1 MSLAEDLA
9 GGKDLKS
16 LMENTFKTASSYLET
31 YIDEN
36 DTLSKTIMNY
46 KDDKGN
52 YRLPNDFELYQLLDN
67 DPRAAY
73 TSRKK
78 NEAIDMAQTL
88 RNRLQR

>member
-1 MSLAEDLA
+1 MSRL
-9 GGKDLKS
+9 S
-16 LMENTFKTASSYLET
+16 WITFKAASSYLET

-36 DTLSKTIMNY
+36 DNLSKSIMNF

-52 YRLPNDFELYQLLDN
+52 YRLPNEFELYQLLDN

-78 NEAIDMAQTL
+78 NEAVDMFQTL
-88 RNRLQR
+88 RSRLQR